1 LYLCVFSAL
10 PSAVRSCA
18 EILRSVLF
26 GTLKLNPPL
35 MSENTSSSNTLPK
48 VAAVIPCYKEKDRV
62 GAVLHKFGDRVA
74 HIIVVDDA
82 CPEGTGAYVR
92 ENHQDPRIHVV
103 VHDAN
108 QGVGGA
114 TMTGYA
120 KALELGADIIVKVD
134 GDGQMD
140 PAKIESLI
148 RPIVA
153 GRADYAKGNRFYNLD
168 GISAMPLTRLI
179 GNLILSFASKM
190 SSGYWKIFD
199 PTNGFTAIHARVA
212 QLLPVDRIAKGYFF
226 ESDILFHL
234 GVLRAVVMDVPIEA
248 IYGDEKSH
256 LSIPKI
262 LLPFVWKHSGNLL
275 RRIFYTYFL
284 RDFSAAS
291 LELILGLILS
301 GFGAIYG
308 TVKWYESFLTGV
320 PAATGV
326 VILAALPVLVGSFLL
341 ISFIN
346 YDVQNQPEAPLQLSL

>member
-1 LYLCVFSAL
+1 
-10 PSAVRSCA
+10 
-18 EILRSVLF
+18 
-26 GTLKLNPPL
+26 
-35 MSENTSSSNTLPK
+35 MSENTNSSHAPPSI
-48 VAAVIPCYKEKDRV
+48 AAVIPCYKEKDRI
-62 GAVLHKFGDRVA
+62 GAVLDKFNGQVA

-82 CPEGTGAYVR
+82 CPEGTGAFVR
-92 ENHQDPRIHVV
+92 ENHDDPRIHVV
-103 VHDAN
+103 VHDTN

-179 GNLILSFASKM
+179 GNLVLSFASKM

-212 QLLPVDRIAKGYFF
+212 RLLPADRIAKGYFF

-262 LLPFVWKHSGNLL
+262 LFPFIWKHTGNLV
-275 RRIFYTYFL
+275 RRIFYGYFL

-291 LELILGLILS
+291 VELILGLILS

-308 TVKWYESFLTGV
+308 VIHWYESVTTGV

-326 VILAALPVLVGSFLL
+326 IILAALPVLVGSFLL

-346 YDVQNQPEAPLQLSL
+346 YDVQNQPETPLHISL